1 MGSYI
6 PRKTKVKM
14 EFYKGITISDII
26 LAIIC
31 LGIMLLMLFM
41 TGFPGHIKLILSMSW
56 IAISVCLFLPIADGK
71 KLYTTL
77 WILIRFIGD
86 PKKFSKQ
93 EKRKHKP
100 MSELIP
106 YVDIRNDL
114 IDIKEYHAGVLEIR
128 PVEFGLLNE
137 EKQEA
142 VINTFAMA
150 LKAITVGQ
158 QASIIKITKP
168 IVMDGYIYNE
178 DRKYDSILEMV
189 NNGEMTQE
197 EADARYLLFEDR
209 MQHLRAMSTI
219 DKTYK
224 EHFYIV
230 IYDTD
235 REAIVT
241 SMDEM
246 ISAFSRGV
254 VPMVAK
260 RLRGE
265 EISVFL
271 KAQFGTNFNE
281 SDVST
286 ISMNDQAQWSMPND
300 VVFKVGKTLIDGV
313 AYKNFA
319 ITDYPLNVPN
329 AWAYPLFNLEASKV
343 VINLTPLKK
352 DKAEKTIDRSIV
364 ELEGRMNSVFKSSK
378 QIDLQTQ
385 HETLQTLMQSIKV
398 GNEDLFDV
406 HIHIMTPEHNQKE
419 VRSVLKQNGFA
430 YSDMFGRQ
438 VSAFVSQNIS
448 MRDTTLDALRQIHTT
463 ALATSFPF
471 ISSSLEDEAGFY
483 MGYNNYPVFI
493 DFFERN
499 NERVNSNMIVIGKSG
514 SGKSYATS
522 TLLANLSADNARIFI
537 LDPENEYTALA
548 HGLKGKFID
557 VGSSMNGIMNPFH
570 VYTTLSEDEGGG
582 SDSFSQHLQ
591 FLEEFFRVI
600 FDGMSGDAFEILNSL
615 VVEVYK
621 RKNIDTTTNLS
632 TLKPEDYPIFDD
644 VYKLICEKVE
654 TQTDEYLSRNL
665 QILQTYVQK
674 FSTGGR
680 NSNLWNGPTSI
691 ETKENFICF
700 NFQSLM
706 ANRNIMIAN
715 AQMLMV
721 FKYLDNEI
729 SKNKDFNTKY
739 GTHRKIVVAVDEAH
753 LFINPKFP
761 IALDFMAQM
770 AKRIRKYEGMQIV
783 ITQNIKDFIGSAET
797 LRQASAVINA
807 SQYSMI
813 FSLAPNDMTD
823 LVNLYRNAGG
833 INQDEQ
839 DTIVTAGRGQCFF
852 IASPYS
858 RTTFMVEASEAVK
871 ELAKLNKR

>member
-14 EFYKGITISDII
+14 EFYKGITIADII

-56 IAISVCLFLPIADGK
+56 VAISVCLFLPIADGR

-93 EKRKHKP
+93 DKHKHRP

-106 YVDIRNDL
+106 YVDIKNDL
-114 IDIKEYHAGVLEIR
+114 IDIKEYYAGVLEVR
-128 PVEFGLLNE
+128 PMEFGLLNE
-137 EKQEA
+137 EKQES
-142 VINTFAMA
+142 VINTFGMA

-209 MQHLRAMSTI
+209 MQHLRAMSTV

-235 REAIVT
+235 REGLVT
-241 SMDEM
+241 SIDEM

-265 EISVFL
+265 EIAVFL

-281 SDVST
+281 GDVSA
-286 ISMNDQAQWSMPND
+286 ISMNDHVQWSIPND
-300 VVFKVGKTLIDGV
+300 VAFKVGKTVIDGV

-329 AWAYPLFNLEASKV
+329 AWAFPLFNLEASKV
-343 VINLTPLKK
+343 VVNLTPLKK

-385 HETLQTLMQSIKV
+385 HETLQTLIQAIKV

-406 HIHIMTPEHNQKE
+406 RIHIMTPEHNKKE
-419 VRSVLKQNGFA
+419 VRSVLKQNGFN

-448 MRDTTLDALRQIHTT
+448 MRDTTLDALRQIHTS
-463 ALATSFPF
+463 ALAASFPF
-471 ISSSLEDEAGFY
+471 ISSSLEDEEGFY
-483 MGYNNYPVFI
+483 MGYNHYPVFI

-522 TLLANLSADNARIFI
+522 TLLANLAADNARIFI

-570 VYTTLSEDEGGG
+570 VYTTLSEDEGAG

-644 VYKLICEKVE
+644 VYKMICEKVE

-739 GTHRKIVVAVDEAH
+739 DTHRKIVVAVDEAH

>member
-6 PRKTKVKM
+6 PRKTRVRM
-14 EFYKGITISDII
+14 EFYKGITISDIV
-26 LAIIC
+26 LAIID
-31 LGIMLLMLFM
+31 LAVLLLMLFM

-56 IAISVCLFLPIADGK
+56 IAISVCMFLPLADGK

-77 WILIRFIGD
+77 WILVRFIGD

-93 EKRKHKP
+93 DKRKHRP
-100 MSELIP
+100 MKELIP

-114 IDIKEYHAGVLEIR
+114 IDIKDYYAGILEVR
-128 PVEFGLLNE
+128 PMEFGLLNE

-189 NNGEMTQE
+189 NNGEMSQE

-209 MQHLRAMSTI
+209 LQHLRAMSTV

-235 REAIVT
+235 REGIVT
-241 SMDEM
+241 SIDEM

-254 VPMVAK
+254 VPMVAT

-265 EISVFL
+265 EIGVFL

-281 SDVST
+281 TDVST
-286 ISMNDQAQWSMPND
+286 ISMADHAEWSMPND

-329 AWAYPLFNLEASKV
+329 AWAFPLFNLDASKV
-343 VINLTPLKK
+343 VVNLTPLKK

-385 HETLQTLMQSIKV
+385 HDTLRSLIQSIKV

-406 HIHIMTPEHNQKE
+406 RIHIMTPEHNKKE
-419 VRSVLKQNGFA
+419 VRSVLKQNGFS

-448 MRDTTLDALRQIHTT
+448 MRDTTMDALRQIHTS
-463 ALATSFPF
+463 ALAASFPF
-471 ISSSLEDEAGFY
+471 ISSSLEDEEGFY

-493 DFFERN
+493 DFFKRN

-557 VGSSMNGIMNPFH
+557 VGSSLHGIMNPFH
-570 VYTTLSEDEGGG
+570 VYTTLSEDEGTG

-621 RKNIDTTTNLS
+621 NKNIDNTTNLS

-644 VYKLICEKVE
+644 VYNLICERVK

-739 GTHRKIVVAVDEAH
+739 DTHRKIVVAVDEAH

-770 AKRIRKYEGMQIV
+770 AKRIRKYEGMEIV

>member
-14 EFYKGITISDII
+14 EFYKGITIADII

-56 IAISVCLFLPIADGK
+56 IAISICLFLPIADGR

-77 WILIRFIGD
+77 WILVRFIGD

-93 EKRKHKP
+93 NKHKHKP
-100 MSELIP
+100 MTELIP
-106 YVDIRNDL
+106 YVDIKNDL
-114 IDIKEYHAGVLEIR
+114 IDIKDYYAGVLEIR
-128 PVEFGLLNE
+128 PMEFGLLNE

-209 MQHLRAMSTI
+209 MQHLRAMSTV

-235 REAIVT
+235 REGIVT

-246 ISAFSRGV
+246 TSAFSRGV
-254 VPMVAK
+254 VPMVAT

-265 EISVFL
+265 QIAVFL
-271 KAQFGTNFNE
+271 KAQFGGEFNE
-281 SDVST
+281 GDVSS
-286 ISMNDQAQWSMPND
+286 ISMNDQIQWSMPND
-300 VVFKVGKTLIDGV
+300 VVFKVGKTVIDGV

-329 AWAYPLFNLEASKV
+329 AWMFPLFNLESSKV
-343 VINLTPLKK
+343 VVNLTPLKK

-385 HETLQTLMQSIKV
+385 HETLQTLIQAIKV

-406 HIHIMTPEHNQKE
+406 RIHIMTPERNKKE
-419 VRSVLKQNGFA
+419 VRSVLKQNGFS

-471 ISSSLEDEAGFY
+471 ISSSLEDEEGFY

-493 DFFERN
+493 DFFKRN

-570 VYTTLSEDEGGG
+570 VYTTLSEDEGAG

-621 RKNIDTTTNLS
+621 RKNIDNTTNLS
-632 TLKPEDYPIFDD
+632 KLKPEDYPIFDD
-644 VYKLICEKVE
+644 VYKLICEKVD

-739 GTHRKIVVAVDEAH
+739 DTHRKIVVAVDEAH

-858 RTTFMVEASEAVK
+858 RTTYMVEASEAVK